1 MSTLAAASHPN
12 VLHFQE
18 AWEEKSQLHIRTALA
33 ECGDFAT
40 YLQTISD
47 EGGLDEARCWKVLR
61 ELTEV
66 CTCEIWKALTDA
78 IFPGPSPHPLTWHPP
93 PGLETGQHSHRSKR
107 NIADQRLWI
116 VNSTRFLDLGRV
128 SRASGRRRIQRSR
141 RGSRVSQPRDVA
153 GCVRDV
159 FGCI

>member
-1 MSTLAAASHPN
+1 LSTLAAASHPN

-66 CTCEIWKALTDA
+66 SIPTMSKALADA
-78 IFPGPSPHPLTWHPP
+78 VCRAFAT
-93 PGLETGQHSHRSKR
+93 
-107 NIADQRLWI
+107 
-116 VNSTRFLDLGRV
+116 STRLV
-128 SRASGRRRIQRSR
+128 SSTWI
-141 RGSRVSQPRDVA
+141 
-153 GCVRDV
+153 
-159 FGCI
+159 